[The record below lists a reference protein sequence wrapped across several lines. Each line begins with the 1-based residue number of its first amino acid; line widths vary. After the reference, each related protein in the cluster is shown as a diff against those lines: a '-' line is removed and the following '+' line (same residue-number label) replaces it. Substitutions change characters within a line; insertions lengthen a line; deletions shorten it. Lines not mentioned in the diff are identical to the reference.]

1 MKITEHYCTLP
12 STTVFLYRRHIFGFT
27 FMTRVKI
34 VGDYLGLQDFVSFSL
49 PSYSE
54 SSELLKIL
62 PLFRIYT
69 VLKR

>member
-1 MKITEHYCTLP
+1 MKIKHYCI
-12 STTVFLYRRHIFGFT
+12 FLYRCHIFGFT

-34 VGDYLGLQDFVSFSL
+34 GVDYLRVQDIVSFSL

-62 PLFRIYT
+62 PLFRIYR
-69 VLKR
+69 VL